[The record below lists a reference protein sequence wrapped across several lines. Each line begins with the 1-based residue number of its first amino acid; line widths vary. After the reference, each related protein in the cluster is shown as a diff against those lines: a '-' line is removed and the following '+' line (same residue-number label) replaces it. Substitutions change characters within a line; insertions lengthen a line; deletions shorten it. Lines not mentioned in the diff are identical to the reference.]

1 MAKLLDQYGQPIDTG
16 LLKNTIAGPQQYG
29 VRTIGTANS
38 FSGLDPARLA
48 NILRAAE
55 ATDPRAYLELAE
67 EMEEKYL
74 HYAAQLATRKRAVCG
89 LEWQVVPASERLRDR
104 KIAEQIE
111 ALVPLLEESLFDILD
126 SLGKGY
132 SVTEIA
138 WENQGAAWLPQ
149 VALERRD
156 PRWFQFDRIDG
167 RTLRLRDI
175 GNPIDGLALAPGKF
189 ITCTGGAKSGLPVR
203 GELARAAAYAYLFHN
218 FSLRDWV
225 TFCERY
231 GMPLRLGR
239 YHEGALPGDIDI
251 LFSAVRGLGADA
263 AAILPKGMEI
273 EFPEIKSATANADL
287 WEKLLAYL
295 DAQVSKLVIGQTLTA
310 DSGRGGSGSYALGKV
325 HNEVRIDILRADA
338 KAVCAALNRDLV
350 KIVVNL
356 NFGPQESY
364 PALRLPSTAGRHGR
378 AGRQPQNA
386 GRSGP
391 AGERQ
396 LGQ

>member
-48 NILRAAE
+48 DILRAAE

-138 WENQGAAWLPQ
+138 WENQGAAWLP

-203 GELARAAAYAYLFHN
+203 GGLARAAAYAYLFHN

-295 DAQVSKLVIGQTLTA
+295 DAPGLEAGHRPDPDRGQRP
-310 DSGRGGSGSYALGKV
+310 GRQ
-325 HNEVRIDILRADA
+325 RQLRAGQGAQRGAHRHPARRRESRLRSAQPRPGEDCRRPQLRPA
-338 KAVCAALNRDLV
+338 GILPGAA
-350 KIVVNL
+350 
-356 NFGPQESY
+356 
-364 PALRLPSTAGRHGR
+364 PAGRRAGRHGR
-378 AGRQPQNA
+378 AGRQPRRRWSSWA
-386 GRSGP
+386 SR
-391 AGERQ
+391 
-396 LGQ
+396 